1 VAPTSS
7 PSTNYTE
14 SIKRSCT
21 QILEV
26 ETAEKFETTQVLI
39 FEDLMQSYTAQFG
52 YQVGMPSIVTECV
65 VTSQELA
72 GRRRRTRRTRRRTW
86 KRTGHTMENDTN
98 NSTITAG
105 IQEMATEEKSQ
116 RRQLQSSP
124 LLIMSFT
131 MQYDS
136 RYNYDLDDYPRKFQT
151 FINTDLQRVAQDM
164 KKRFLP
170 VVAAQDVI
178 VLSTDEPTRN
188 PTASPTPGGRTRN
201 PSRGPSSSPSPPGP
215 TDVPSGEPSA
225 RIPSA
230 APSYVATTSVPSI
243 EEEEEEEIVDVK
255 DRRVSF
261 GVGLAAGLGG
271 AAIVIAV
278 LIWYMRRKSREKDD
292 RRNEEGDH
300 HHRPRGHQRHSGIS
314 QAGGRRGYD
323 DGRDGNGNGEEEG
336 ILIRQI
342 DAIPSTSSGHRS
354 GGHNNNNNN
363 AIFVASYDREN
374 TAGVG
379 GRPSSPQGGGGG
391 GGGAGTIADSIFS
404 NPSLVSGG
412 ESFDTDPTAGGN
424 NNDDSLV
431 LDPLQDE
438 FDSYKNQDLEF
449 MRNGVEESVYG
460 AEGMMSLAMTR
471 ALMEDEDRSE
481 ISPSWGGA
489 EDPES
494 IEANGLCETND
505 WLRKHD
511 HSTIDER
518 NLFFQEILNKMVT
531 TVRRGMISPSDSTRA
546 MHCCAAMLGL
556 QLERDLPNNV
566 LLVHGMRKTNDLSLG
581 RSYLVEAFK
590 PFGDIEG
597 AAIAP
602 NNRGFGFVR
611 FVSPRSVQRALERFR
626 ISEIEVQ
633 DVSVMIKSLKS
644 DAQVM

>member
-1 VAPTSS
+1 MAPTSS
-7 PSTNYTE
+7 PSTNTTE

-26 ETAEKFETTQVLI
+26 ETAEKFEETQVGI
-39 FEDLMQSYTAQFG
+39 YQYLMQSYTEQFG
-52 YQVGMPSIVTECV
+52 YEVGEPLIVTECL

-72 GRRRRTRRTRRRTW
+72 GRRRRRTRRA
-86 KRTGHTMENDTN
+86 MNNDTN
-98 NSTITAG
+98 NLTTAG
-105 IQEMATEEKSQ
+105 MRGMAGEEG
-116 RRQLQSSP
+116 RQLQSP

-136 RYNYDLDDYPRKFQT
+136 RYNYNIDDYPRKFQT
-151 FINTDLQRVAQDM
+151 FINSDLERVAEDM
-164 KKRFLP
+164 RLRFLP
-170 VVAAQDVI
+170 VVAARDVI
-178 VLSTDEPTRN
+178 VLSTSEPTLN
-188 PTASPTPGGRTRN
+188 PSIPPTPGGQTQP
-201 PSRGPSSSPSPPGP
+201 PSYKPSSSPSRPKP
-215 TDVPSGEPSA
+215 TDVPSGEPST
-225 RIPSA
+225 RLPSA
-230 APSYVATTSVPSI
+230 APSSAPIVTLAPFK
-243 EEEEEEEIVDVK
+243 EEII
-255 DRRVSF
+255 DRGVSIVF
-261 GVGLAAGLGG
+261 IMGLAVGFGCV
-271 AAIVIAV
+271 AIVIAL

-292 RRNEEGDH
+292 RRNEDGNH
-300 HHRPRGHQRHSGIS
+300 HHQQQHVSS
-314 QAGGRRGYD
+314 AQAGGSGYNDRRNSNNN
-323 DGRDGNGNGEEEG
+323 RVEEG

-342 DAIPSTSSGHRS
+342 DAIPNNSGQHSSSHNSNTIFDTSYNPDNNT
-354 GGHNNNNNN
+354 GGE
-363 AIFVASYDREN
+363 AL
-374 TAGVG
+374 
-379 GRPSSPQGGGGG
+379 SSPQ

-404 NPSLVSGG
+404 NASLVSGG

-424 NNDDSLV
+424 NNDGSLV

-449 MRNGVEESVYG
+449 MRSGVEESVYG

-471 ALMEDEDRSE
+471 ALMEDEDNAE

-531 TVRRGMISPSDSTRA
+531 TVRRGMISPSDGTRA
-546 MHCCAAMLGL
+546 IHCCAAMLGL
-556 QLERDLPNNV
+556 QLEKDLPNNV

-644 DAQVM
+644 DAQAM